1 MINLPT
7 FSKAFAYDYGV
18 FTGET
23 KAVDEYFQDQDVV
36 INKFPFCMTPCYI
49 VKN

>member
-18 FTGET
+18 SPRET

-36 INKFPFCMTPCYI
+36 INKFIFCMTPCYI